1 MKMGPVCLIII
12 DGLRPDAIRMDV
24 SPTLWHLS
32 RNGVF
37 SPRAISVM
45 PSITLPC
52 FYSIFFG
59 ISSQRHLVLSNE
71 DDTAKVNYPNLIK
84 TISEK
89 GLKCGVFF
97 DWKPLLRV
105 VGDPEA
111 LDCCCFEDEES
122 SLDKIS
128 DGDHRMFSSA
138 ANYMLSG
145 RADFIFIY
153 LGSVDVV
160 GHQFG
165 WMSEQYIKQV
175 NLIDKH
181 LSIFLKDLPE
191 ETTLFVHS
199 DHGGH
204 GFSHGSDKDEDM
216 RIPWIAW
223 KNKRNKGYLIDN
235 QVSILD
241 TAPTILSL
249 MDIPIPSEW
258 DGKVIKEVF
267 KLN

>member
-1 MKMGPVCLIII
+1 MGPVCLIII
-12 DGLRPDAIRMDV
+12 DGLRPDAIRMDI

-32 RNGVF
+32 RSGVF

-59 ISSQRHLVLSNE
+59 VSSQRHLVLSNE
-71 DDTAKVNYPNLIK
+71 DKTTKVNYPNLIK
-84 TISEK
+84 TLSEK

-105 VGDPEA
+105 VGNPEA
-111 LDCCCFEDEES
+111 LDCCCFEDEGS
-122 SLDKIS
+122 SIDKIS
-128 DGDHRMFSSA
+128 DADYRMLSSA
-138 ANYMLSG
+138 NNYMISE

-153 LGSVDVV
+153 LGSIDGV
-160 GHQFG
+160 GHKFG

-175 NLIDKH
+175 NLIDKN
-181 LSIFLKDLPE
+181 LNILLKNLPE
-191 ETTLFVHS
+191 EAVLFVHS

-204 GFSHGSDKDEDM
+204 DFSHGSDKDEDM
-216 RIPWIAW
+216 HIPWIVW
-223 KNKRNKGYLIDN
+223 NKKRNRGYDIDS

-249 MDIPIPSEW
+249 MDIPVPNEW